1 MVLIKNIIAAVTIM
15 VALLIISNSAAA
27 SKKGSQV
34 EAEGYATIVDGRK
47 DAARQ
52 QAINDAFRRAVEQAV
67 GVMVESETMVKN
79 FEMLSDK
86 VYSKSSGYIKKYDI
100 LSERVEEDA
109 FKVRIRATVFMVR
122 LEKDLDDIG
131 LIIKKAG
138 KPRLML
144 LIAEQ
149 NVISDKLSYWW
160 GSGGGLDMGIVENTL
175 MSELMPKG
183 FIFVDR
189 QVVLAGLKEVP
200 AGPNLSNDLALKLA
214 KMGEAEVVVIG
225 QAVAKAGNPLMG
237 TSIRSCQATISVRV
251 INADSGEPIASVS
264 TNDRAAHVDP
274 VTGGSDALKKASIE
288 MARKL
293 MPEILAKW
301 KKRVNSAHTVK
312 LSLTGMKFGNMKN
325 FKEFLQ
331 DKFESVEEIY
341 DRSYRDGIA
350 SLDLEIRGDIRDL
363 AEGLNSAGFNGG
375 HFEVLSF
382 TSNAVEVRF
391 KSK

>member
-1 MVLIKNIIAAVTIM
+1 MVLIKNIIAAVTVL
-15 VALLIISNSAAA
+15 VALFIIITPVMA
-27 SKKGSQV
+27 SPKGSQV

-47 DAARQ
+47 DAARE

-67 GVMVESETMVKN
+67 GVMVESETLVKN
-79 FEMLSDK
+79 FELISDK
-86 VYSKSSGYIKKYDI
+86 VYSKSSGYIKKHTI
-100 LSERVEEDA
+100 LNERVDGDA
-109 FKVRIRATVFMVR
+109 FRVRIQATVFMVK
-122 LEKDLDDIG
+122 LEKALDDIG

-149 NVISDKLSYWW
+149 NVISDKPSFWW
-160 GSGGGLDMGIVENTL
+160 GPGGGLDMGIVENTL

-189 QVVLAGLKEVP
+189 QVVLAGMKEVP

-225 QAVAKAGNPLMG
+225 QAVAKAGIPLMG
-237 TSIRSCQATISVRV
+237 TTIRSCQATISVRV
-251 INADSGEPIASVS
+251 LNADSGEPIASVS
-264 TNDRAAHVDP
+264 TNDRTAHVDP
-274 VTGGSDALKKASIE
+274 VTGGSEALKKASIE

-301 KKRVNSAHTVK
+301 KTRVNSAHTVK

-363 AEGLNSAGFNGG
+363 AEGLNGTSFSGG

-382 TSNAVEVRF
+382 TSNVVEVKF